1 MKPVKYF
8 LLCSVLAGLPSVFA
22 AAGLPPIL
30 DITLSPA
37 KAIVDSSPKH
47 REILLDESL
56 AGVSEDTKAIELRGQ
71 KAITIG
77 YAAKDPLFGQG
88 PRTWILK
95 CRFQEVAAA
104 RWSMNIFGRW
114 DYATDQRVSVLIL
127 HPGESDLMFMLSETG
142 TSEGLKGV
150 KNGPLENNK
159 WYYIVATFVPSTRL
173 GLAIYDEKGKVA
185 FDERVVEGAK
195 VPATLFETETDFV
208 LGALPEVGLA
218 IESLRVWDTAL
229 DAGEIRRAIL
239 K

>member
-1 MKPVKYF
+1 MNLVKY
-8 LLCSVLAGLPSVFA
+8 LLLSSSLVVLPSA
-22 AAGLPPIL
+22 SALAEPPPIL
-30 DITLSPA
+30 NIGLSPA
-37 KAIVDSSPKH
+37 NVVVDSSPKH
-47 REILLDESL
+47 REILFDERQV
-56 AGVSEDTKAIELRGQ
+56 GVSDETKAIELRGQ
-71 KAITIG
+71 KAISIG
-77 YAAKDPLFGQG
+77 YAANDPLFGQG

-173 GLAIYDEKGKVA
+173 SLAIYDEKGEVA

-208 LGALPEVGLA
+208 LGALPEVGLN